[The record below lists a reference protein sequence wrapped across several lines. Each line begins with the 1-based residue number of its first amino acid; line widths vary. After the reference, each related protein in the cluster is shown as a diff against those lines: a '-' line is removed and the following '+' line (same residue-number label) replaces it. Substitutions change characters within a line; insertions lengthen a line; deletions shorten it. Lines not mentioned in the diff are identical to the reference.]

1 MSLTKILIQ
10 LKKGK
15 TMKTFLGIIILIL
28 ATMNFVNAQIAS
40 NGNYTLTQTVIA
52 NGGASGAGASFG
64 GNYSIEGTIGQSAA
78 GTNQQGSN
86 YNFKPG
92 FWAAQR
98 LAPTAASVSIT
109 GRILTANGRGIR
121 NARLILTAP
130 SGENRI
136 VLSGTFGYFHFSE
149 IPAGETYIL
158 SVSSKRFTFS
168 NPTQVISVTENIEDA
183 NFVAEP

>member
-1 MSLTKILIQ
+1 MKNLFIQ
-10 LKKGK
+10 LSVLFICVAFTGF
-15 TMKTFLGIIILIL
+15 T
-28 ATMNFVNAQIAS
+28 AEAQIAAG
-40 NGNYTLTQTVIA
+40 GNYTLTQSVIA
-52 NGGASGAGASFG
+52 NGGTSGNGSSIG
-64 GNYSIEGTIGQSAA
+64 GNYSIEGTIGQSVA
-78 GTNQQGSN
+78 GTNQQNAN
-86 YNFKPG
+86 YKFKPG
-92 FWAAQR
+92 FWTSPP

-109 GRILTANGRGIR
+109 GKILTANGRGIR

-158 SVSSKRFTFS
+158 SVSSKRFTFA